1 VSEVSL
7 PILVAGVVL
16 LLLVLFRSKATP
28 RKAPRPADPGNKYWW
43 VVPLCFLAGV
53 GVAYLMLRR

>member
-1 VSEVSL
+1 MSEVSL

-16 LLLVLFRSKATP
+16 LLLVLFRSQATG
-28 RKAPRPADPGNKYWW
+28 RKAPKRVEAANKYWW

-53 GVAYLMLRR
+53 GAAYLMLRR